1 MGLFDLFSKK
11 TVAAPKSAEAS
22 VEDAAAKGTPS
33 KAAPPAKA
41 KGKTKEVS
49 QRELARL
56 ARVVNNKMSQNY
68 DRQEAIDQLSAMANV
83 EGARALLRRFDFSME
98 PSIVDQDEKESAAR
112 GIAGAGIAAL
122 EPIHAYCARAE
133 SLTWP
138 LKVLRQI
145 VPADQIVAELLTLL
159 DQFDTEYMRNPE
171 PKIQLI
177 TLLGEYR
184 TEEVREAVE
193 PFLGD
198 VNESVRF
205 HASGTVFSIG
215 NPESAAPLIDALV
228 EEESLRVKNRI
239 ARGLEQ
245 AGWVLPEE
253 LAQRAGALLPPGY
266 GIKDQRVV
274 PVA

>member
-1 MGLFDLFSKK
+1 MGFFDLFSKK
-11 TVAAPKSAEAS
+11 TPAEPK
-22 VEDAAAKGTPS
+22 AAAADA
-33 KAAPPAKA
+33 KAPAKPKA
-41 KGKTKEVS
+41 KDANP
-49 QRELARL
+49 RELARL
-56 ARVVNNKMSQNY
+56 ARVVSNKMSQNY

-83 EGARALLRRFDFSME
+83 ESARALLKRFDFSME
-98 PSIVDQDEKESAAR
+98 PSITDQDEKEAAAR
-112 GIAGAGIAAL
+112 GIAAAGMDAL

-145 VPADQIVAELLTLL
+145 VPADQIVTELLTLL

-171 PKIQLI
+171 PKIQLV

-184 TEEVREAVE
+184 TEEVREAIE

-205 HASGTVFSIG
+205 HASGTLFSIG
-215 NPESAAPLIDALV
+215 NPESAQPLVAVLA

-245 AGWVLPEE
+245 SGWVLPEA
-253 LAQRAGALLPPGY
+253 LATLASAGLPPNY
-266 GIKDQRVV
+266 VVKDGKVV
-274 PVA
+274 PGT

>member
-11 TVAAPKSAEAS
+11 TAAEPKAAEGSQAPADAS
-22 VEDAAAKGTPS
+22 QKAAASQKPAAAKP
-33 KAAPPAKA
+33 KV
-41 KGKTKEVS
+41 KEVS

-68 DRQEAIDQLSAMANV
+68 DRQEAIDQLSGMGNI

-112 GIAGAGIAAL
+112 GIAAAGIVAL

-145 VPADQIVAELLTLL
+145 VPPEQIVTELLTLL

-177 TLLGEYR
+177 SMLAEYR
-184 TEEVREAVE
+184 TNEVREAVE
-193 PFLGD
+193 PFLAD

-205 HASGTVFSIG
+205 TASGTVFSIG
-215 NPESAAPLIDALV
+215 DPESAGPLVDVLA

-245 AGWVLPEE
+245 AAWVLTDE
-253 LAQRAGALLPPGY
+253 LAKRAGAGLPPGY
-266 GIKDQRVV
+266 GLKDNRVV
-274 PVA
+274 SG

>member
-11 TVAAPKSAEAS
+11 SVAVTPADASGAQEAKAP
-22 VEDAAAKGTPS
+22 AKS
-33 KAAPPAKA
+33 KAKD
-41 KGKTKEVS
+41 VS
-49 QRELARL
+49 ARDLARL
-56 ARVVNNKMSQNY
+56 SRVVNNKMSQNY
-68 DRQEAIDQLSAMANV
+68 DRQEAIDQLSELANA
-83 EGARALLRRFDFSME
+83 EGARAHLRRFDFSME
-98 PSIVDQDEKESAAR
+98 PSIVDQDEKEAAAR
-112 GIAGAGIAAL
+112 GIAAAGIAAL

-145 VPADQIVAELLTLL
+145 VPPDQIVGELLTLL

-177 TLLGEYR
+177 SMLAEYK
-184 TEEVREAVE
+184 TNEVREAVE

-198 VNESVRF
+198 VNEGVRF
-205 HASGTVFSIG
+205 HASGTIFAMADA
-215 NPESAAPLIDALV
+215 ESAEPLITALA

-245 AGWVLPEE
+245 AAWELPAE
-253 LAQRAGALLPPGY
+253 LAEKAKSALPPGY
-266 GIKDQRVV
+266 AVRDRRVV
-274 PVA
+274 VSAI

>member
-1 MGLFDLFSKK
+1 MGFFDLFSKK
-11 TVAAPKSAEAS
+11 TPAEPKAA
-22 VEDAAAKGTPS
+22 DAAAKS
-33 KAAPPAKA
+33 PAKPKA
-41 KGKTKEVS
+41 KDANP
-49 QRELARL
+49 RELARL
-56 ARVVNNKMSQNY
+56 ARVVSNKMSQNY

-83 EGARALLRRFDFSME
+83 DSARALLKRFDFSME
-98 PSIVDQDEKESAAR
+98 PSITDQDEKEAAAR
-112 GIAGAGIAAL
+112 GIAAAGIAAL

-145 VPADQIVAELLTLL
+145 VPADQIVTELLTLL

-171 PKIQLI
+171 PKIQLV

-184 TEEVREAVE
+184 TEEVREAIE
-193 PFLGD
+193 PFLTD

-205 HASGTVFSIG
+205 HACGTLFSIG
-215 NPESAAPLIDALV
+215 NSESAGPLIAALA

-245 AGWVLPEE
+245 AGWVLPEQ
-253 LAQRAGALLPPGY
+253 LASRAAAALPPNY
-266 GIKDQRVV
+266 SVKDNKI
-274 PVA
+274 AMGN

>member
-11 TVAAPKSAEAS
+11 TPAEPKGDEKSTTAGE
-22 VEDAAAKGTPS
+22 
-33 KAAPPAKA
+33 AKA
-41 KGKTKEVS
+41 KGKAKDS
-49 QRELARL
+49 SPRELARL
-56 ARVVNNKMSQNY
+56 ARVVSNKMSQNY
-68 DRQEAIDQLSAMANV
+68 DRQEAIEQLSEMANADS
-83 EGARALLRRFDFSME
+83 ARALLKRFDFSME
-98 PSIVDQDEKESAAR
+98 PSITDQDETDATAR
-112 GIAGAGIAAL
+112 GIAAAGMAAL

-145 VPADQIVAELLTLL
+145 VPPDQIVSELLTLL

-177 TLLGEYR
+177 SLLAEYR
-184 TEEVREAVE
+184 ENEVREAIE

-198 VNESVRF
+198 VNEAVRF
-205 HASGTVFSIG
+205 HACGTTFAMG
-215 NPESAAPLIDALV
+215 NPESAEPLITALA

-245 AGWVLPEE
+245 SGWELSPEQ
-253 LAQRAGALLPPGY
+253 AKRAEQALPPGY
-266 GIKDQRVV
+266 GIRDNRVV
-274 PVA
+274 PQA

>member
-11 TVAAPKSAEAS
+11 SAASAPA
-22 VEDAAAKGTPS
+22 VEGESA
-33 KAAPPAKA
+33 KAAPAPS
-41 KGKTKEVS
+41 KGKEVS
-49 QRELARL
+49 ARELGRL
-56 ARVVNNKMSQNY
+56 ARVVSNKLSQNY
-68 DRQEAIDQLSAMANV
+68 DRAEAIEQLGALANV
-83 EGARALLRRFDFSME
+83 DGARALLRRFDFSME
-98 PSIVDQDEKESAAR
+98 PSITDQDEKEAAAR
-112 GIAGAGIAAL
+112 GIAAAGMAAL

-145 VPADQIVAELLTLL
+145 VPPDQIVDELLTLL

-177 TLLGEYR
+177 TILGDYR
-184 TEEVREAVE
+184 ENPVREAVE

-198 VNESVRF
+198 VNEAVRF
-205 HASGTVFSIG
+205 HASGTLFSIG
-215 NPESAAPLIDALV
+215 NPESAEPLIAALA

-245 AGWVLPEE
+245 AGWVLPPA
-253 LAQRAGALLPPGY
+253 LAERASAALPPGY
-266 GIKDQRVV
+266 VVRDGRVV
-274 PVA
+274 AG